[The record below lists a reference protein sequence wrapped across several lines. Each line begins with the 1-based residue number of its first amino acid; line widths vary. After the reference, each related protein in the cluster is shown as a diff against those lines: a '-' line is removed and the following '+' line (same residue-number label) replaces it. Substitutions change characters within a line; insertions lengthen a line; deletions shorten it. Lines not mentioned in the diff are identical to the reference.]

1 MSIDWKAGASLAEN
15 INLRNSGKLE
25 AAERPKRC
33 WNCRECNCYWAHGSY
48 SRHLEEG
55 ELSANIEVPRWKCRH
70 CGSTQS
76 SPPPF
81 AVPRCRYTV
90 RVMGAGLDGYAGRF
104 TSYRSEVVKLGETGP
119 SPSPSQ
125 LFQWVK
131 EVARKASALL
141 VEVQGMCLT
150 TAEDECGL
158 LKAEAAS
165 CPNGYKAVVP
175 GKAEELDILA
185 KLQSF
190 AGVLFQGGVDF
201 MFWCLSL
208 RLLKDTGRQIF
219 LRQVVRLSAPQR
231 AKPRDSGVF

>member
-1 MSIDWKAGASLAEN
+1 MSINWKAGTSLAEN

-25 AAERPKRC
+25 TAERPKRC
-33 WNCRECNCYWAHGSY
+33 WDCRECDCYWAHGSY

-55 ELSANIEVPRWKCRH
+55 ELSTVIAVPRWKCRH

-76 SPPPF
+76 SPPSF
-81 AVPRCRYTV
+81 AVPRCRYTI
-90 RVMGAGLDGYAGRF
+90 RVMGAGLDGYAERL

-119 SPSPSQ
+119 SPSQ

-131 EVARKASALL
+131 EVARKVGALL

-150 TAEDECGL
+150 AGEDEAGL

-165 CPNGYKAVVP
+165 CPNSYKAVES
-175 GKAEELDILA
+175 GKAEQLNMLA

-201 MFWCLSL
+201 VFWCLSL

-231 AKPRDSGVF
+231 RKPRNSGVF